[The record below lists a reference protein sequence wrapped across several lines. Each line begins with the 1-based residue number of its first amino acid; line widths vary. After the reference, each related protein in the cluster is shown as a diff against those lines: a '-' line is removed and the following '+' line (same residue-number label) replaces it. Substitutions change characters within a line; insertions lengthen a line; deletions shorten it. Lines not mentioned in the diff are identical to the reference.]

1 MRKLAALLLLS
12 FSAQADYMYVGGWSS
27 HLTSGDY
34 NERHHFHAYQK
45 DNWLIGGFVN
55 SFDNYTLIAG
65 KSFSWT
71 NEDESI
77 EAGFFAGL
85 SYGYKHQHV
94 KISIGGLMPVLVP
107 YITYTAHK
115 IQPSLL
121 LLGNA
126 VALTF
131 RIEL

>member
-12 FSAQADYMYVGGWSS
+12 LSAQADYMHVGGWSS

-34 NERHHFHAYQK
+34 NEEHHFHAYQK
-45 DNWLIGGFVN
+45 DDWIVGGFVN
-55 SFDNYTLIAG
+55 SFDDYTLIAG
-65 KSFSWT
+65 KSFIWT
-71 NEDESI
+71 NEAESI
-77 EAGFFAGL
+77 EAGFVAGM
-85 SYGYKHQHV
+85 SYGYKHEHV
-94 KISIGGLMPVLVP
+94 KLSINGFMPVLVP
-107 YITYTAHK
+107 YITYTEYK
-115 IQPSLL
+115 VQPSLL